1 MRFDAYP
8 IPRANKLIDQLG
20 TAIFFTTLD
29 LTKDYWQSPLS
40 VESKGKKLS

>member
-8 IPRANKLIDQLG
+8 IPQANKLIDQLG

-29 LTKDYWQSPLS
+29 LIKDYWQTPLS
-40 VESKGKKLS
+40 VESKGKKWS